1 MIYRLHNWKCRSD
14 PTQERSVVVKM
25 IKERKEALSEVETL
39 TRFWHPNVVNFI
51 EIFARNDSF
60 GVVMQAM
67 EMDIRAFMEN
77 ERYFMPTIAE
87 ISLQSAR
94 GLNHIHELGTL
105 HADIKPENIGVSITR
120 IDCCCLNVH
129 VRLLDFG
136 SAKLISQIKN
146 GDIIR
151 STLSYQSPE
160 KHMGIFHYPGDI
172 YELGLVFNELF
183 DHRSEAVVVLHV
195 SSSDDAYKSLI
206 SEMTNSESTLRPTSI
221 QLLTRFQD
229 PYHDLGERLQLISSN
244 YYRTSDDLIQLNYE
258 LMDFIEC
265 RDPLDFLT
273 RDFTSRIEFISHNA
287 SNVNIRVLEWNL
299 FLLFKTTQKSLNDI
313 DRLSVVLSLIHRF
326 HEPSNA
332 SWLTKLLFCMTI
344 GVICKCII
352 YSILLDES
360 ITKTLC
366 TYSNIPACEISIRN
380 TLSALI
386 FPSHA
391 VDFFNQCSSMPEWG
405 VKRMDFNTFLDDN

>member
-1 MIYRLHNWKCRSD
+1 
-14 PTQERSVVVKM
+14 
-25 IKERKEALSEVETL
+25 
-39 TRFWHPNVVNFI
+39 
-51 EIFARNDSF
+51 
-60 GVVMQAM
+60 
-67 EMDIRAFMEN
+67 
-77 ERYFMPTIAE
+77 
-87 ISLQSAR
+87 
-94 GLNHIHELGTL
+94 
-105 HADIKPENIGVSITR
+105 
-120 IDCCCLNVH
+120 
-129 VRLLDFG
+129 
-136 SAKLISQIKN
+136 
-146 GDIIR
+146 
-151 STLSYQSPE
+151 
-160 KHMGIFHYPGDI
+160 MGIFHYPGDI
-172 YELGLVFNELF
+172 YELGLVFDELF
-183 DHRSEAVVVLHV
+183 DHRSEVVVPV

-244 YYRTSDDLIQLNYE
+244 YYRTSDELIQLNYE

-391 VDFFNQCSSMPEWG
+391 VDFFNLCSSMPEWG